1 VLWLARQQGTPLHL
15 PAMHPFNPLGLLR
28 LATACDAD
36 GEPGRY
42 VCEKIFRHV
51 WCTGQDAADN
61 ERLAALT
68 AELAPAQDPGSAVVK
83 QVLQTHSQEA
93 IELGV
98 FGVPTWVVDGRVFW
112 GQDALPMLRAYL
124 QGEPWFEGPD
134 WQAPARCEVGIRRS

>member
-1 VLWLARQQGTPLHL
+1 
-15 PAMHPFNPLGLLR
+15 
-28 LATACDAD
+28 
-36 GEPGRY
+36 